1 MSPKAMSS
9 PHRRIH
15 VAGSRSLRMETP
27 ILNKFSLPPS
37 LPNSLSLS
45 TPSSQRK
52 SGKRPLQRL
61 LFTLALLA
69 ASSLWSL
76 PSLATTGAASQTAE
90 GASGIRKFVKFVL
103 HLDTELVAIIA
114 KYGTMTYAI
123 LWSIVFAETG
133 LVVTPFLP
141 GDSLLFA
148 CGALCAIGSLKLLP
162 VVLTF
167 LTAAIIGDAV
177 NYAIGS
183 VIGLKAF
190 ESDSWFLKKK
200 NLEKTQ
206 KFYEKY
212 GGKTIVLARFVP
224 IVRTFAPFVAGV
236 GTMKY
241 SSFAFYNVIGAVAWT
256 TLFVGAGFFFG
267 NLPAVK
273 HNFTLVVLG
282 NCGLNLLELCLL
294 DHSSSLLLILNLQAS
309 SLSQLFLS
317 SWSF

>member
-1 MSPKAMSS
+1 
-9 PHRRIH
+9 
-15 VAGSRSLRMETP
+15 METP

-133 LVVTPFLP
+133 ETEEEEEEEGEGGARSGREGGSEEQERLRSFLHRIGRYAVP
-141 GDSLLFA
+141 SGRFFA
-148 CGALCAIGSLKLLP
+148 VCMWS
-162 VVLTF
+162 T
-167 LTAAIIGDAV
+167 
-177 NYAIGS
+177 
-183 VIGLKAF
+183 
-190 ESDSWFLKKK
+190 
-200 NLEKTQ
+200 
-206 KFYEKY
+206 
-212 GGKTIVLARFVP
+212 
-224 IVRTFAPFVAGV
+224 VRRA
-236 GTMKY
+236 
-241 SSFAFYNVIGAVAWT
+241 
-256 TLFVGAGFFFG
+256 
-267 NLPAVK
+267 
-273 HNFTLVVLG
+273 
-282 NCGLNLLELCLL
+282 E
-294 DHSSSLLLILNLQAS
+294 
-309 SLSQLFLS
+309 
-317 SWSF
+317 